1 MRLWIFTLW
10 FQFKKQRK
18 QNKQTVK
25 QTKFTNLNCFIWEKS
40 CLIRSKKKN
49 KTKQNKKTK
58 EKNWYNNGTTKP
70 LNVRTIMLVVIII
83 VIGLSTAERTIM
95 RTADAVIEIIIIT
108 IWTRDWLGI
117 YRKKISFIEVY
128 KHYTES
134 NLKQQPEE
142 KKNQKQWDM

>member
-1 MRLWIFTLW
+1 
-10 FQFKKQRK
+10 
-18 QNKQTVK
+18 
-25 QTKFTNLNCFIWEKS
+25 
-40 CLIRSKKKN
+40 
-49 KTKQNKKTK
+49 
-58 EKNWYNNGTTKP
+58 
-70 LNVRTIMLVVIII
+70 MLVVIII